1 VDLNEDEIVKVAQ
14 SLLPA
19 ARAMAERAHR
29 ASVPVEDLMQEAITK
44 VGPWKQRVQR
54 KPPITNLPGYLF
66 TTYKHLLWAYLRR
79 TQQEVNLSESD
90 WNRLPASANPL
101 QIIEAKILIEEIV
114 KRLKE
119 EERFIFN
126 CLAMDYSYREI
137 SKMYERQF
145 GTKMEENVLRS
156 KFSKAVKK
164 LAGDISDNPVE
175 SR

>member
-1 VDLNEDEIVKVAQ
+1 ME
-14 SLLPA
+14 
-19 ARAMAERAHR
+19 
-29 ASVPVEDLMQEAITK
+29 
-44 VGPWKQRVQR
+44 PWR
-54 KPPITNLPGYLF
+54 KRQPPITNLPAYLF

-90 WNRLPASANPL
+90 WDRLPADTNPL
-101 QIIEAKILIEEIV
+101 QALEAKILIEEVV

-126 CLAMDYSYREI
+126 CLALDYSYREI
-137 SKMYERQF
+137 SEMYERQF

-164 LAGDISDNPVE
+164 LAEKISPDDPVE

>member
-1 VDLNEDEIVKVAQ
+1 MDLNEDEIVKVAQ

-19 ARAMAERAHR
+19 ARAMAGRAHQ
-29 ASVPVEDLMQEAITK
+29 ASVPVEDLMQEAISK
-44 VGPWKQRVQR
+44 VGPWRRR
-54 KPPITNLPGYLF
+54 KPPITNLPAYLF

-79 TQQEVNLSESD
+79 TQQEVNLSESA
-90 WNRLPASANPL
+90 WGRLPASANPL
-101 QIIEAKILIEEIV
+101 QTIEAKILIEEIV

-126 CLAMDYSYREI
+126 CLALDYSYREI

-145 GTKMEENVLRS
+145 GTKMGESVLRS

-164 LAGDISDNPVE
+164 LAEEISPDNHVE